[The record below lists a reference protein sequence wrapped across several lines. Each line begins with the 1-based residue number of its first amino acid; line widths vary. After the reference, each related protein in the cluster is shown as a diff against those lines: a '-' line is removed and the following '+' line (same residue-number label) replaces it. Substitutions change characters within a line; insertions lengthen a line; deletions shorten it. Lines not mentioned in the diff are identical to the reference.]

1 MTAFARLRAVDQP
14 TGHRRTLRALIGSL
28 AARLATLSAVT
39 GGQAIGSHLAGIA
52 ALGRE
57 VARTDDGRRL
67 RAGLDRSRAGAN
79 GEALWQSLRIGGWL
93 SAMPPSPVMDELR
106 NDLALLLADDID
118 AAIDGLRDPANPE
131 PPPTA
136 PLAEPHRVEFADLM
150 LGLWAWGRELS
161 RSVEAAAGN
170 PTGSAQVAVETREG
184 PVLDGPVLR

>member
-1 MTAFARLRAVDQP
+1 MTAPARLRAVDP
-14 TGHRRTLRALIGSL
+14 PAGHRRTLRALVGSL
-28 AARLATLSAVT
+28 VARLATLSAVT

-67 RAGLDRSRAGAN
+67 LAGLDRSRAGAN
-79 GEALWQSLRIGGWL
+79 GEALWHSLRIGGWL
-93 SAMPPSPVMDELR
+93 SAMPPSPVLDELR

-118 AAIDGLRDPANPE
+118 SALESTRDPANPE

-136 PLAEPHRVEFADLM
+136 PLAKPHKVEFPDLM
-150 LGLWAWGRELS
+150 LGLWAWGHELS

-170 PTGSAQVAVETREG
+170 PSDEPQVTVAPGEG